1 MSYFLIPCNFFSRLI
16 SCLRNRTDPVSLR
29 SSYGLCATNLRSSA
43 FICGSFFAEAP
54 EIKSSIRKRTRMT
67 QIKRIFTD
75 FPIRVNPRHPRNPC
89 STSAS
94 LFAAAP
100 YSKDSDRIN
109 RMDRINQST
118 NPVNPVHP
126 VQSGSSFSAA
136 PDINCSEFIKAW
148 TSQNS
153 RR

>member
-1 MSYFLIPCNFFSRLI
+1 MPTNTPNPICAPLSPTPSPLPFARPHW
-16 SCLRNRTDPVSLR
+16 R
-29 SSYGLCATNLRSSA
+29 SPAGN
-43 FICGSFFAEAP
+43 EPAP
-54 EIKSSIRKRTRMT
+54 RWIKSSPRKRTRMT
-67 QIKRIFTD
+67 RIGRIFTD

-94 LFAAAP
+94 LFVDAP

-109 RMDRINQST
+109 RINQST
-118 NPVNPVHP
+118 NPVNPVRP

-136 PDINCSEFIKAW
+136 PDINCSEFIKES